1 MEELQRRGNV
11 IRKNVRAEFM
21 RRDLRFLPKNQRK
34 KIEEWCNQVPV
45 LGFSSGNNDLN
56 VIREYFVE
64 QLSDT
69 TGKVRVAKNGNKLMF
84 ILTNEFRFLDI
95 LNYLGP
101 GTCYEKWIKA
111 YECENKKSW
120 LPYDWFDSPEKL
132 DYPGL
137 PEYPEWFSQNKGRY
151 LLTLDEWQECKRLF
165 EEKGMQTFADWL
177 RYHNDLDVVPA
188 LEALK
193 KMRGFYAEKGID
205 VFKDAVSIPGVSLYY
220 LLRGS
225 IERGADLWSP
235 CKEAYEMLKNAVV
248 GGPS

>member
-21 RRDLRFLPKNQRK
+21 SEDLRFLPKNQRK
-34 KIEEWCNQVPV
+34 RIEEWCNQVPV
-45 LGFSSGNNDLN
+45 LGFNSGNYDLN

-69 TGKVRVAKNGNKLMF
+69 TGKVRVAKNGNKILF

-95 LNYLGP
+95 INYLGP

-120 LPYDWFDSPEKL
+120 LPYDWFDSPGKL

-151 LLTLDEWQECKRLF
+151 LLTLDKWQECKRLF
-165 EEKGMQTFADWL
+165 EEKGM
-177 RYHNDLDVVPA
+177 
-188 LEALK
+188 
-193 KMRGFYAEKGID
+193 
-205 VFKDAVSIPGVSLYY
+205 
-220 LLRGS
+220 
-225 IERGADLWSP
+225 
-235 CKEAYEMLKNAVV
+235 
-248 GGPS
+248 